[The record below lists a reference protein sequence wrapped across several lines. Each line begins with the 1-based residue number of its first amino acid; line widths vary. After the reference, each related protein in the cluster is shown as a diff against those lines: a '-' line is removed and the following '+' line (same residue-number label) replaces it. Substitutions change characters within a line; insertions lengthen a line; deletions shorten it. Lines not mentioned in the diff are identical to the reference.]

1 MSVLE
6 VQNVCYDYV
15 GRSGV
20 THALKGVSGVFESG
34 RLYALTGRSGSG
46 KSTLLSLL
54 AGFDRPKEGKITL
67 DGQDISEIKPS
78 FYRKEKVG
86 MVFQAYNLIQHLTAV
101 ENVMLG
107 FGDTKGRTT
116 SKAME
121 HLRAVGLDESHFRK
135 KPSHLSGGEQ
145 QRVAIA
151 RAMASDAC
159 IIMADEPTGNL
170 DNENSSMVVDLLKD
184 LAHRLGKC
192 VIMVTHSEE
201 LAAQADVRY
210 HMSDGRITAY

>member
-54 AGFDRPKEGKITL
+54 AGFDRPKEGCITL
-67 DGQDISEIKPS
+67 DGEDISSIQPAR
-78 FYRKEKVG
+78 YRRENVAI
-86 MVFQAYNLIQHLTAV
+86 VFQSYNLIPHLTAL

-121 HLRAVGLDESHFRK
+121 HLRSVGLDESHFKK
-135 KPSHLSGGEQ
+135 KPAHLSGGEQ

-151 RAMASDAC
+151 RALASDAS
-159 IIMADEPTGNL
+159 IILADEPTGNL
-170 DNENSSMVVDLLKD
+170 DNENSQKVVALLKD
-184 LAHRLGKC
+184 LAHLLGKC

-201 LAAQADVRY
+201 LANQADVRY
-210 HMSDGRITAY
+210 HMSDGKITAY

>member
-67 DGQDISEIKPS
+67 DGQDISSIKPS
-78 FYRKEKVG
+78 LYRKENVG
-86 MVFQAYNLIQHLTAV
+86 IVFQSYNLIPHLTAV
-101 ENVMLG
+101 ENVLMG
-107 FGDTKGRTT
+107 FGDTKER
-116 SKAME
+116 SAAKAQE
-121 HLRAVGLDESHFRK
+121 YLRAVGLDETHFKK
-135 KPSHLSGGEQ
+135 KPAQLSGGEQ

-151 RAMASDAC
+151 RALASDAR
-159 IIMADEPTGNL
+159 IILADEPTGNL

-184 LAHRLGKC
+184 LAHRLEKC

-201 LAAQADVRY
+201 IASESDVRY
-210 HMSDGRITAY
+210 HMSDGKL

>member
-67 DGQDISEIKPS
+67 DGQDISTIKPS
-78 FYRKEKVG
+78 LYRKENVG
-86 MVFQAYNLIQHLTAV
+86 IVFQSYNLIPHLTAV
-101 ENVMLG
+101 ENVILG
-107 FGDTKGRTT
+107 VSGKGGSSETA
-116 SKAME
+116 KD
-121 HLRAVGLDESHFRK
+121 HLRAVGLDESHFKK
-135 KPSHLSGGEQ
+135 KPAQLSGGEQ

-151 RAMASDAC
+151 RALASNAS
-159 IIMADEPTGNL
+159 ILLADEPTGNL
-170 DNENSSMVVDLLKD
+170 DNENSQKVVALLKD
-184 LAHRLGKC
+184 LAHLLGKC

-201 LAAQADVRY
+201 LANQADARY
-210 HMSDGRITAY
+210 HMSDGKITAY